1 MKKFSGFFMLCLVFL
16 FAFSAE
22 AQVKDKDTLVQR
34 IYRAV
39 KNTDEQ
45 AFVKLFPDYKQIRAI
60 LDNMLEKVQ
69 DSSARAMMAQGFL
82 QLNEDMYKDKM
93 LHEITGSFQKLI
105 KQGTD
110 KGITWSDLAFTGSN
124 VEEENLEDFGSKQ
137 LKGVIHL
144 KDAKQEYDLH
154 FSETIWSEPEK
165 AWFGAILRGI
175 VKKGEPL
182 ASLDDFSGMDST
194 VTVDE
199 VITTMDSI
207 APPPPPPPPSK
218 PATKKPAEKKPVKT
232 TKSAAIKPK
241 N

>member
-1 MKKFSGFFMLCLVFL
+1 MKKCSGLLICCLVLL
-16 FAFSAE
+16 FAFRAE

-45 AFVKLFPDYKQIRAI
+45 AFVQLFPNYTQIRAI
-60 LDNMLEKVQ
+60 LDNMLEKVK
-69 DSSARAMMAQGFL
+69 DSSARAMMAQSFL
-82 QLNEDMYKDKM
+82 QLNETVYKTKM
-93 LHEITGSFQKLI
+93 LTEITSSFQKLI

-124 VEEENLEDFGSKQ
+124 MEEESMEDFGGKQ

-182 ASLDDFSGMDST
+182 ASLDDYSGMDST

-199 VITTMDSI
+199 VITATDSI
-207 APPPPPPPPSK
+207 APPPPPPPPK
-218 PATKKPAEKKPVKT
+218 PANKKPAEKKPVKT

>member
-1 MKKFSGFFMLCLVFL
+1 MKKSSGLFMFCLVLL
-16 FAFSAE
+16 FTFSAE

-45 AFVKLFPDYKQIRAI
+45 AFVKLFPDYRQIRAI
-60 LDNMLEKVQ
+60 LDNMLEKVK
-69 DSSARAMMAQGFL
+69 DSATRAMMAQGFL
-82 QLNEDMYKDKM
+82 QLNEDVYKDKM

-105 KQGTD
+105 KQGQD
-110 KGITWSDLAFTGSN
+110 KGITWSNLAFTGSD
-124 VEEENLEDFGSKQ
+124 VEEEHLEEFGAKQ

-144 KDAKQEYDLH
+144 KDAKEEYDLH

-194 VTVDE
+194 VTVDT
-199 VITTMDSI
+199 VMMAMDSI
-207 APPPPPPPPSK
+207 APPPPPPPPK
-218 PATKKPAEKKPVKT
+218 PAAKKPAEKKPVKT

>member
-1 MKKFSGFFMLCLVFL
+1 MKKCSGLCICCLVLL
-16 FAFSAE
+16 FAFRAE
-22 AQVKDKDTLVQR
+22 AQIKDKDTLVQR
-34 IYRAV
+34 IYRSV

-45 AFVKLFPDYKQIRAI
+45 AFVQLFPDYRQIRAI
-60 LDNMLEKVQ
+60 LDNMLEKVK
-69 DSSARAMMAQGFL
+69 DSTARAMMAQGFL
-82 QLNEDMYKDKM
+82 QLNEDLYKDKM
-93 LHEITGSFQKLI
+93 LHEITASFQKLI
-105 KQGTD
+105 RQGTD
-110 KGITWSDLAFTGSN
+110 KGITWSELAFTGSN
-124 VEEENLEDFGSKQ
+124 VEEEILEDFGSKQ

-182 ASLDDFSGMDST
+182 ALLDDFSGMDST
-194 VTVDE
+194 VTVDT
-199 VITTMDSI
+199 VMMSMDSI
-207 APPPPPPPPSK
+207 APPPPPK
-218 PATKKPAEKKPVKT
+218 RAAKKPAEKKPVKT